1 MKYEAIPITPKVI
14 TWARTRAGISIDDA
28 KKKFRKIESWESE
41 EGVFPSYPQVEQMA
55 EAFKVPIAVFFFPS
69 PPDLPSISETFRTL
83 PESEFDQI
91 STRMRYLLRR
101 AKAYQI
107 SLEELADGRNPA
119 GRVITR
125 GLDINLDASI
135 TSIAMQVRKYIDIS
149 METQRSWANTDGAL
163 KEWRKALQG
172 VGVAVFKDAFLDK
185 TNNYFGFC
193 LYDAEFPL
201 IYVNNSM
208 AKARQIFTLFH
219 ELAHLLFET
228 SGIDGLTDEV
238 INQLP
243 KNDRKIEVICNRF
256 ASEFL
261 VPEKTFDVAFK
272 GMPATEESANQLAD
286 EFNVS
291 RTFVYLR
298 FLKRGLISQDVYS
311 TAANKWNQERIAA
324 KERAKQKAKEAKKG
338 TGDYYNN
345 IMTYRDGEYMRLAFT
360 QYFQNR
366 IDEIQLADYLDVKP
380 RAIST
385 LENYFVRS
393 VAE

>member
-1 MKYEAIPITPKVI
+1 MKYEAIPITPAVI
-14 TWARTRAGISIDDA
+14 TWARKRAGISLDDA
-28 KKKFRKIESWESE
+28 KKKFKKIESWEAE
-41 EGVFPSYPQVEQMA
+41 NGDFPSYPQVEQMGD
-55 EAFKVPIAVFFFPS
+55 AFKVPIAVFFFPS

-91 STRMRYLLRR
+91 PTRMRYLLRR

-119 GRVITR
+119 EKIITR
-125 GLDINLDASI
+125 GLNLNPNASI
-135 TSIAMQVRKYIDIS
+135 PSMASQVRQFLGVS
-149 METQRSWANTDGAL
+149 MDTQRGWPSTDSAL
-163 KEWRKALQG
+163 KEWRKVLQS

-185 TNNYFGFC
+185 SDNYFGFC

-219 ELAHLLFET
+219 ELGHLLFET
-228 SGIDGLTDEV
+228 SGIDGLTNEV

-243 KNDRKIEVICNRF
+243 KNDRKVEVVCNRF

-272 GMPATEESANQLAD
+272 GMQATEEAACELAD

-298 FLKRGLISQDVYS
+298 FLKRNLISQAVY
-311 TAANKWNQERIAA
+311 TAAANKWKEERIAA
-324 KERAKQKAKEAKKG
+324 KERARQKARESKKG
-338 TGDYYNN
+338 SGDYYNN

-366 IDEIQLADYLDVKP
+366 IDDIQLADYLDVKP
-380 RAIST
+380 RVIST

-393 VAE
+393 ITE